1 METKTDKWVVIR
13 IGNTDPI
20 YKVFAS
26 WAGGYLDG
34 DSWQINSGI
43 KSVED
48 AGEYY
53 NFIGY
58 SGSVYACWKTAYGIA
73 TSYSE
78 NMLNT
83 IIARGVENDIPVAI
97 MPADTDWL
105 DLIK

>member
-1 METKTDKWVVIR
+1 METKTDKWVVIQ
-13 IGNTDPI
+13 IGNVDPI

-34 DSWQINSGI
+34 DSWRLNSGI
-43 KSVED
+43 ESVED

-53 NFIGY
+53 NIIGY

-73 TSYSE
+73 TAYSE
-78 NMLNT
+78 NVLNN
-83 IIARGVENDIPVAI
+83 IITRAVENDITVTI